1 MSDAIKF
8 IQQKGLDA
16 AKELV
21 NFGTGFVSVEDGLS
35 FHTDQLIS
43 LIQSHELVEMLGGLN
58 KVKRLLAQAPKKASH
73 WGNLNKSYYSYDDFF
88 GQWKQYWDIQ
98 NAPVWQTV
106 VSMQFEGE
114 LISLRT
120 LKQAIKDIEAC
131 QGVAQ

>member
-43 LIQSHELVEMLGGLN
+43 LIQSHSYVDIHGLEQSKEIVNNAPSDDVFYSWTLGGSG
-58 KVKRLLAQAPKKASH
+58 VKDKTVHIGTLRKAIA
-73 WGNLNKSYYSYDDFF
+73 D
-88 GQWKQYWDIQ
+88 
-98 NAPVWQTV
+98 V
-106 VSMQFEGE
+106 
-114 LISLRT
+114 
-120 LKQAIKDIEAC
+120 EAC
-131 QGVAQ
+131 QGAAR

>member
-43 LIQSHELVEMLGGLN
+43 LIQSHELVEKHGGLPE
-58 KVKRLLAQAPKKASH
+58 AKKY
-73 WGNLNKSYYSYDDFF
+73 NDKLCDD
-88 GQWKQYWDIQ
+88 
-98 NAPVWQTV
+98 NAYFSTIESNRYGHKLW
-106 VSMQFEGE
+106 
-114 LISLRT
+114 
-120 LKQAIKDIEAC
+120 QAIKDVEAC
-131 QGVAQ
+131 QGAAQ

>member
-43 LIQSHELVEMLGGLN
+43 LIQSHEIINRFGGLDN
-58 KVKRLLAQAPKKASH
+58 AKKVAGLKGGYLGCKF
-73 WGNLNKSYYSYDDFF
+73 DDAA
-88 GQWKQYWDIQ
+88 D
-98 NAPVWQTV
+98 
-106 VSMQFEGE
+106 
-114 LISLRT
+114 
-120 LKQAIKDIEAC
+120 LKLHIADVEAC
-131 QGVAQ
+131 QGAAQ